1 VRGRYKD
8 TVNRFESLAAPGVRS
23 LTPYVPGKPP
33 EALERELG
41 IKDSIKLASNENPL
55 GPGPLA
61 RAALVAAAP
70 EVGLYPDGGG
80 HVLRSKLAGR
90 HGVSLDQVTLGNG
103 SNDVL
108 VLLAE
113 AFLTA
118 EVEAVYSQ
126 YAFAVYP
133 IAVQASGATACVA
146 PALPANGAQPLGHD
160 PSALVAAIGP
170 KTRLIFLANPN
181 NPTGTWMDEA
191 ALDALL
197 AAVPPEV
204 VVVLDEA
211 YHEYSAACG
220 VPDGTRWLA
229 RHPNLVVTRTFSK
242 AYGLAGLRVGY
253 AISHPDIAD
262 LLNRVRQ
269 PFNVS
274 LPALAAAAAALDDRG
289 HLEATLALNRS
300 GIERLRT
307 GLASLGVGVP
317 ASAGNFV
324 LADFGRAAAAIND
337 ALLRQGVIV
346 RPVGNYGLPNHLRI
360 STGTSEQNERMLSAT
375 TAALAATP

>member
-1 VRGRYKD
+1 
-8 TVNRFESLAAPGVRS
+8 VNRFESLAAPGVRR

-61 RAALVAAAP
+61 RAALSAAVP
-70 EVGLYPDGGG
+70 KVGLYPDGGG
-80 HVLRSKLAGR
+80 HELRSRLARR

-103 SNDVL
+103 SNDIL
-108 VLLAE
+108 VMLAE
-113 AFLTA
+113 VFLTA
-118 EVEAVYSQ
+118 GVEAAYSQ

-133 IAVQASGATACVA
+133 IAVQAAGASARVV
-146 PALPANGAQPLGHD
+146 PARPAIGLQPLGHD
-160 PSALVAAIGP
+160 PSALVAALGP
-170 KTRLIFLANPN
+170 DTRLLFLANPN

-197 AAVPPEV
+197 AAVPPQV
-204 VVVLDEA
+204 IVVLDEA
-211 YHEYSAACG
+211 YHEYSAAHG

-253 AISHPDIAD
+253 ALSHPDLAD

-289 HLEATLALNRS
+289 HLEATLALNRA
-300 GIERLRT
+300 GIERLSA
-307 GLASLGVGVP
+307 GLVSLGIGVP
-317 ASAGNFV
+317 ESAGNFV
-324 LADFGRAAAAIND
+324 LADFGRPAAAINE

-360 STGTSEQNERMLSAT
+360 STGTAEQNERLLSAMA
-375 TAALAATP
+375 AALTATT

>member
-1 VRGRYKD
+1 M
-8 TVNRFESLAAPGVRS
+8 NRFEKLAAAGVRG
-23 LTPYVPGKPP
+23 LKPYVPGKPP

-41 IKDSIKLASNENPL
+41 VRDSIKLASNENPL

-61 RAALVAAAP
+61 RAAIEAAADR
-70 EVGLYPDGGG
+70 VGFYPDGGG
-80 HVLRSKLAGR
+80 HDLRSKLAAR
-90 HGVSLDQVTLGNG
+90 HGVTIEQVTLGNG

-113 AFLTA
+113 AFLA
-118 EVEAVYSQ
+118 AGVEAVYSE

-133 IAVQASGATACVA
+133 IAVQASGASPRVA
-146 PALPANGAQPLGHD
+146 AALPAGGPQPLGHD
-160 PSALVAAIGP
+160 ASALLAAIGP
-170 KTRLIFLANPN
+170 KTRILFLANPN

-191 ALDALL
+191 TLDALL
-197 AAVPPEV
+197 RAVPPEV
-204 VVVLDEA
+204 IVVLDEA
-211 YHEYSAACG
+211 YHEYSAARG
-220 VPDGTRWLA
+220 VPDGTQWLA

-242 AYGLAGLRVGY
+242 AFGLAGLRVGY
-253 AISHPDIAD
+253 ALSHPDLAD

-274 LPALAAAAAALDDRG
+274 LPGLAAAAVAIEDLG

-300 GIERLRT
+300 GIERLRA
-307 GLASLGVGVP
+307 GLAGLGIGV
-317 ASAGNFV
+317 ADSAGNFV
-324 LADFGRAAAAIND
+324 LADLGRPAAGINE

-360 STGTSEQNERMLSAT
+360 STGTAAQNERLLEAMAT
-375 TAALAATP
+375 AIAAAP

>member
-1 VRGRYKD
+1 M
-8 TVNRFESLAAPGVRS
+8 NRFESLAAPGVRK
-23 LTPYVPGKPP
+23 LAPYVPGKPP

-41 IKDSIKLASNENPL
+41 IKGSIKLASNENPL
-55 GPGPLA
+55 GPGQFA
-61 RAALVAAAP
+61 RAALAAAAP
-70 EVGLYPDGGG
+70 KVGLYPDGGG
-80 HVLRSKLAGR
+80 HELRSKLARR
-90 HGVSLDQVTLGNG
+90 HGVSLEQVTLGNG

-133 IAVQASGATACVA
+133 IAVQASGAAARVA
-146 PALPANGAQPLGHD
+146 PALPATAAQPLGHD
-160 PSALVAAIGP
+160 PAALVGAIGP
-170 KTRLIFLANPN
+170 KTRLLFLANPN
-181 NPTGTWMDEA
+181 NPTGTWMDQST
-191 ALDALL
+191 LDTLL
-197 AAVPPEV
+197 SAVPPDV
-204 VVVLDEA
+204 IVVLDEA
-211 YHEYSAACG
+211 YHEYAAPLG
-220 VPDGTRWLA
+220 MPDGTRWLA

-253 AISHPDIAD
+253 ALSHPDLAD

-274 LPALAAAAAALDDRG
+274 VPALAAAAAALDDHG
-289 HLEATLALNRS
+289 HLESTLALNRS
-300 GIERLRT
+300 GIERLRA
-307 GLASLGVGVP
+307 GLASLGIGVP
-317 ASAGNFV
+317 ESAGNFV
-324 LADFGRAAAAIND
+324 LADFGRPVAAINE

-360 STGTSEQNERMLSAT
+360 STGTAEQNERLLSAMA
-375 TAALAATP
+375 AALAATP

>member
-1 VRGRYKD
+1 M
-8 TVNRFESLAAPGVRS
+8 NRFEALAASGVRR

-41 IKDSIKLASNENPL
+41 VKDSIKLASNENPL
-55 GPGPLA
+55 GPGQFA
-61 RAALVAAAP
+61 RAALAAAAP
-70 EVGLYPDGGG
+70 KVGLYPDGGG
-80 HVLRSKLAGR
+80 HELRSRLAHR
-90 HGVSLDQVTLGNG
+90 HGVSLEQVTLGNG

-133 IAVQASGATACVA
+133 IAVQASGASARVA
-146 PALPANGAQPLGHD
+146 PALPANATQPLGHD
-160 PSALVAAIGP
+160 PSALLAASSP
-170 KTRLIFLANPN
+170 KTRLLFLANPN
-181 NPTGTWMDEA
+181 NPTGTWMDES

-197 AAVPPEV
+197 SAVPPDV
-204 VVVLDEA
+204 IVVLDEA
-211 YHEYSAACG
+211 YHEYSAAHG

-253 AISHPDIAD
+253 ALSHPDLAD

-269 PFNVS
+269 PVNVS
-274 LPALAAAAAALDDRG
+274 LPALAAAAAALDDRE
-289 HLEATLALNRS
+289 HLAATLALNRL
-300 GIERLRT
+300 GVERLRT
-307 GLASLGVGVP
+307 GLASLGIGAP

-324 LADFGRAAAAIND
+324 LADLGRSAAPINE

-346 RPVGNYGLPNHLRI
+346 RPVGNYGLPNHLRV
-360 STGTSEQNERMLSAT
+360 STGTAAQNERLLSAMA
-375 TAALAATP
+375 AALAAAP

>member
-1 VRGRYKD
+1 
-8 TVNRFESLAAPGVRS
+8 VNRFELLAAPGVRS
-23 LTPYVPGKPP
+23 LMPYVPGKPP

-133 IAVQASGATACVA
+133 IAVQASGASARVA
-146 PALPANGAQPLGHD
+146 PALPAGGAQPLGHD
-160 PSALVAAIGP
+160 PLAMVAAIGT
-170 KTRLIFLANPN
+170 KTRLLFLANPN

-197 AAVPPEV
+197 SAVPPEV
-204 VVVLDEA
+204 IVVLDEA
-211 YHEYSAACG
+211 YHEYSAAHG

-242 AYGLAGLRVGY
+242 AHGLAGLRVGY
-253 AISHPDIAD
+253 AISHPDLAD

-269 PFNVS
+269 PFKVS

-289 HLEATLALNRS
+289 HLEATLALNYS

-307 GLASLGVGVP
+307 GLASLGIGVP

-324 LADFGRAAAAIND
+324 LADFRRPAAAINE

-360 STGTSEQNERMLSAT
+360 STGTAEQNERMLSAMA
-375 TAALAATP
+375 AALAATP

>member
-1 VRGRYKD
+1 
-8 TVNRFESLAAPGVRS
+8 VNRFEALAAPGVRR

-41 IKDSIKLASNENPL
+41 VKDSIKLASNENPL

-61 RAALVAAAP
+61 RAALAVAAP
-70 EVGLYPDGGG
+70 KVGLYPDGGG
-80 HVLRSKLAGR
+80 HELRSKLARR
-90 HGVSLDQVTLGNG
+90 HGVSLEQVTLGNG

-118 EVEAVYSQ
+118 EVEATYSQ

-133 IAVQASGATACVA
+133 IAVQASGAAARVT
-146 PALPANGAQPLGHD
+146 PALPADGAQPLGHD
-160 PSALVAAIGP
+160 PSALIAAIGP
-170 KTRLIFLANPN
+170 KTRLLFLANPN

-197 AAVPPEV
+197 STVPPDV
-204 VVVLDEA
+204 IVVLDEA
-211 YHEYSAACG
+211 YHEYSAAHG

-253 AISHPDIAD
+253 ALSHPDLAD

-274 LPALAAAAAALDDRG
+274 LPALAAAAATLDDRE
-289 HLEATLALNRS
+289 HLEATLALNFA
-300 GIERLRT
+300 GIERLRA
-307 GLASLGVGVP
+307 GLAGLGIGVP
-317 ASAGNFV
+317 TSAGNFV
-324 LADFGRAAAAIND
+324 LADLGRPAAAINE

-346 RPVGNYGLPNHLRI
+346 RPVANYGLPNHLRI
-360 STGTSEQNERMLSAT
+360 STGTAGQNERLLSAMA
-375 TAALAATP
+375 AALDAAP

>member
-1 VRGRYKD
+1 M
-8 TVNRFESLAAPGVRS
+8 NRFEALAAPGVRR

-41 IKDSIKLASNENPL
+41 VKDSIKLASNENPL
-55 GPGPLA
+55 GPGELA
-61 RAALVAAAP
+61 LAALAAAVP
-70 EVGLYPDGGG
+70 KVGLYPDGGG
-80 HVLRSKLAGR
+80 HELRSKLASR

-118 EVEAVYSQ
+118 EVEAVYSR

-133 IAVQASGATACVA
+133 LAVQASGASARVA
-146 PALPANGAQPLGHD
+146 PALPANGAHPLGHD
-160 PSALVAAIGP
+160 PSALIAAISP
-170 KTRLIFLANPN
+170 KTRLLFLANPN

-191 ALDALL
+191 ALDSLL

-204 VVVLDEA
+204 IVVLDEA
-211 YHEYSAACG
+211 YHEYSAAHG

-253 AISHPDIAD
+253 ALSHPDLAD

-274 LPALAAAAAALDDRG
+274 LPALAAAAAALDDRK
-289 HLEATLALNRS
+289 HLEATLALNHA
-300 GIERLRT
+300 GIGRLRA
-307 GLASLGVGVP
+307 GLASLGIGVP
-317 ASAGNFV
+317 VSAGNFV
-324 LADFGRAAAAIND
+324 LADFGRPVAAINE

-346 RPVGNYGLPNHLRI
+346 RPTGNYGLPNHLRI
-360 STGTSEQNERMLSAT
+360 STGTAGQNERLLSAMS
-375 TAALAATP
+375 AALAAPP